1 MTPAAWVPLAL
12 AGAFA
17 VIDWLGVVHARRG
30 LRWVGKP
37 ATILL
42 LMGVALT
49 LRPVSDVQ
57 RNLFVAA
64 LFLSLFGDV
73 YLLLTGEKWFRAGL
87 AAFLAAHLAYGAGFL
102 EAGVKV
108 GLLAISTPAVALVSI
123 VAGSQVIR
131 SVRRAAGT
139 KGAVVPVAL
148 YLLAISTMVALAGA
162 GGRPVAIAGALL
174 FYLSDG
180 LIGWSRF
187 VRPLPWAPLPIIVTY
202 HLAQAA
208 LVVSL
213 AR

>member
-1 MTPAAWVPLAL
+1 MTPVAWVLLAL
-12 AGAFA
+12 AAAFA
-17 VIDWLGVVHARRG
+17 VTDWLGVVHAQRS
-30 LRWVGKP
+30 LRWIGKP

-42 LMGVALT
+42 LMGVALA
-49 LRPVSDVQ
+49 LRPVSETQ

-102 EAGVKV
+102 EAGVKLS
-108 GLLAISTPAVALVSI
+108 LLAISVPAVAVVSI
-123 VAGSQVIR
+123 VAGSRVIGSLRR
-131 SVRRAAGT
+131 SG
-139 KGAVVPVAL
+139 GSAVVPVVV
-148 YLLAISTMVALAGA
+148 YLAAISTMVALAGA
-162 GGRPVAIAGALL
+162 GGRPLALAGALL

-180 LIGWSRF
+180 LIAWGRF
-187 VRPLPWAPLPIIVTY
+187 VRPLPWAPLPIIVSY

-213 AR
+213 AMR